1 MFGFSTELTEV
12 RNQLTDA
19 QDTISAMTRVHK
31 HDRLDLEAYNMR
43 ALDNKEFEIK
53 SLKNH
58 IARIEAEMDARLKL
72 QGEILK
78 EEFDAKKTNLDL
90 QAEAKVQKLIAQA
103 EIDGTKIIQQ
113 ALDNVQMVYK
123 NALDVLTEK
132 IANLTEIDV
141 SDIAGLIRAATEGY
155 PAFPD
160 SISSTSSS
168 K

>member
-12 RNQLTDA
+12 RNELKITHDA
-19 QDTISAMTRVHK
+19 LADNDHK
-31 HDRLDLEAYNMR
+31 YKNYLMDLEAEHVR
-43 ALDNKEFEIK
+43 SLSRKDDSIK
-53 SLKNH
+53 SLQNH
-58 IARIEAEMDARLKL
+58 IARIEAEMEARLKL

-78 EEFDAKKTNLDL
+78 EEFDAKKNNLDL
-90 QAEAKVQKLIAQA
+90 QAEAKAQKLIAQA

-113 ALDNVQMVYK
+113 ALDNVQVVYK
-123 NALDVLTEK
+123 NTLDVLTEK

-141 SDIAGLIRAATEGY
+141 SDITGLIRAATEGY